1 MSVSLVALIDL
12 LPALAL
18 GMDLKL
24 VFRLFFFDLIVC
36 LSIQLVLLIQKS
48 IGCSSPELISEIAVL
63 KIACK

>member
-24 VFRLFFFDLIVC
+24 VFRLFLFDLIVC
-36 LSIQLVLLIQKS
+36 LSIQLVLLIQKN